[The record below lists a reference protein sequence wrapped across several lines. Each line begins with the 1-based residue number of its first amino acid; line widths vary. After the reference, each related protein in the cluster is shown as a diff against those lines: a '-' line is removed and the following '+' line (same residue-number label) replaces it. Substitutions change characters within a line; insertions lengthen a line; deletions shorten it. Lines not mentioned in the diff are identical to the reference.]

1 MTHKTKATGGGRQW
15 ENTKHKPE
23 HHSDLLAGGQCVQC
37 GGLLVDC
44 QPGGRFLFAFKRRGY
59 FSTKGSRAN
68 LSGTLRFS
76 VRVNALFISLRV
88 FSRWRMIIDN
98 ALFCS
103 SWLFIIITF
112 KTMRRSTS
120 HHGADSDYSD
130 SLALRRW
137 RYSTSRF
144 NAAVTNCPVLSPGIF
159 TASTLFITSCGT
171 LAATV
176 CDFAFTAFV
185 AMLCTPYKKQ
195 MQYAGKK
202 ISVQH
207 LACLTPRLKLVFNTL
222 LMKGAETTKPRTVGA
237 VTGLLT
243 TNDRKRI
250 EVAMLNHT
258 THPQGRDPHN
268 LNKYI
273 WRFIALSTAQP
284 RVITIGATSEQEAR
298 QQSPTGWV
306 MVLASRFHHRCLFFV
321 CLSSGYGV
329 VPFQRMRG
337 RSLMKRSSGKLSDG
351 AGGRTRRSRLRWR
364 TTLASVISPDS
375 FIFIKSY
382 LRAHLLWRFLFLMK
396 TYSGSG
402 VSYLKIWFNFS
413 CLALMTARNNICR
426 CFVFTSRTVGDN
438 MDLFMV
444 LTCNA
449 LRRDA
454 SYHGGGYRFVRI
466 RPLMKSSSGKCSGR
480 GNSGGTGLLL
490 MRSRSLAARAA
501 FSFCRST
508 SNGTPLSFMVPP
520 VYPLLT
526 DGYRCIFRTNYLINT
541 SDHIIREPEYT
552 GAIIPHLLAYAQ
564 LTADMALNEAKA
576 ILIADCE
583 YGVMRDDRFNAL
595 KQEFDGTPEDTDIAL
610 LCVADMVK
618 AACFLL
624 ETAEHSGTGSDILNI
639 ASDYAEYVAE
649 ARYRRKFQEVVSH
662 E

>member
-1 MTHKTKATGGGRQW
+1 
-15 ENTKHKPE
+15 
-23 HHSDLLAGGQCVQC
+23 
-37 GGLLVDC
+37 
-44 QPGGRFLFAFKRRGY
+44 
-59 FSTKGSRAN
+59 
-68 LSGTLRFS
+68 
-76 VRVNALFISLRV
+76 
-88 FSRWRMIIDN
+88 
-98 ALFCS
+98 
-103 SWLFIIITF
+103 
-112 KTMRRSTS
+112 MRNYTR
-120 HHGADSDYSD
+120 
-130 SLALRRW
+130 
-137 RYSTSRF
+137 
-144 NAAVTNCPVLSPGIF
+144 
-159 TASTLFITSCGT
+159 
-171 LAATV
+171 
-176 CDFAFTAFV
+176 
-185 AMLCTPYKKQ
+185 
-195 MQYAGKK
+195 
-202 ISVQH
+202 
-207 LACLTPRLKLVFNTL
+207 
-222 LMKGAETTKPRTVGA
+222 
-237 VTGLLT
+237 
-243 TNDRKRI
+243 
-250 EVAMLNHT
+250 
-258 THPQGRDPHN
+258 HPQGRDSHN

-402 VSYLKIWFNFS
+402 VSYFKIWFNFS

-576 ILIADCE
+576 ILIADSE
-583 YGVMRDDRFNAL
+583 NG
-595 KQEFDGTPEDTDIAL
+595 G
-610 LCVADMVK
+610 
-618 AACFLL
+618 
-624 ETAEHSGTGSDILNI
+624 GG
-639 ASDYAEYVAE
+639 YA
-649 ARYRRKFQEVVSH
+649 
-662 E
+662 